1 MNLPKINMK
10 LAMIPA
16 RMGSQRLKQKNLC
29 EVGGIP
35 LITRAIRKC
44 KEAQIFD
51 EIWVNSENSA
61 FGEIARTEGVQ
72 FHQRPEEL
80 GGNAATS
87 EQYIFEFLQK
97 HSCDALF
104 QVHSIAPLLTAS
116 EIKGFVQHY
125 EKSSFDTLLSV
136 VDEQIECAYD
146 EKPINFTFAKKT
158 NSQELKP
165 IQRFVWSIT
174 GWKAS
179 TYLQAAK
186 NGKCATYD
194 GKVGFFPISRM
205 AGHIIKTE
213 EDLKIAEALL
223 PLVKSA

>member
-1 MNLPKINMK
+1 MK

-44 KEAQIFD
+44 KEANIFD
-51 EIWVNSENSA
+51 EIWVNSENA
-61 FGEIARTEGVQ
+61 QFGEIAKAEGIH
-72 FHQRPEEL
+72 FHQRPDEL
-80 GGNAATS
+80 GGNTATS

-104 QVHSIAPLLTAS
+104 QVHSIAPLLTAA
-116 EIKGFVQHY
+116 EIKGFVQYH
-125 EKSSFDTLLSV
+125 EKGSFDTLLSFV
-136 VDEQIECAYD
+136 EEQIECAYD
-146 EKPINFTFAKKT
+146 GKPVNFTFDKKT

-165 IQRFVWSIT
+165 IQRVVWSIT

-179 TYLQAAK
+179 TYVQAAK
-186 NGKCATYD
+186 NGRCATYE
-194 GKVGFFPISRM
+194 GKVGFYPISRL

-223 PLVKSA
+223 PLVKI